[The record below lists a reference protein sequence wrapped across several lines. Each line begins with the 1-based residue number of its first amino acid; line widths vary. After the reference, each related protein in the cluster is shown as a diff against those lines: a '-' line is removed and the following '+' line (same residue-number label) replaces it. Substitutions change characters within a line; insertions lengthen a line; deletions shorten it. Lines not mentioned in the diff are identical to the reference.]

1 ALPGGTLGPGELP
14 PLAAWRESVEET
26 GLDGG
31 FGNLRLIGTD
41 VQVHPK
47 HRLKMDRWFYLSFP
61 RRPLPASWT
70 SWEMDPS
77 DWHEPVR
84 IRWFWLPLSRLPERS
99 WTRVLERHM
108 RRHGLAPG
116 G

>member
-1 ALPGGTLGPGELP
+1 
-14 PLAAWRESVEET
+14 
-26 GLDGG
+26 
-31 FGNLRLIGTD
+31 TD